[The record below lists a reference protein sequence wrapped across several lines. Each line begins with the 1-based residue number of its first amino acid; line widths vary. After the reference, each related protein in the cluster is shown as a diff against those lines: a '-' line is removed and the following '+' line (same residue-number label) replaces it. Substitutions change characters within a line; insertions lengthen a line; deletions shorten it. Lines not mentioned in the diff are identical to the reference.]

1 MSQKRISDKSRARC
15 SAAAYMREQGMT
27 YKSIGERMGV
37 SPDRARQLCEKHKR
51 AVGRSARELRYT
63 REYLELLGGSTNE

>member
-1 MSQKRISDKSRARC
+1 MEQQIISDKSQARC

-37 SPDRARQLCEKHKR
+37 SPERARQLREKHR
-51 AVGRSARELRYT
+51 RTVERSARELRYI